1 MKILKGIFKFI
12 LGLLVL
18 AVTWML
24 YAKIKQNHSLVSEEW
39 FLH

>member
-18 AVTWML
+18 VVVIML
-24 YAKIKQNHSLVSEEW
+24 YAENANYKRWKL
-39 FLH
+39 L